1 MPQAILTGGHDFQ
14 SCRKTS
20 IFDWASAPAVL
31 GSDFFSKLSSSAA
44 QSCRKASIFD
54 WASAPDVYAADFFSK
69 LFSRSAQQIPP
80 RG

>member
-14 SCRKTS
+14 SCRKAS

-44 QSCRKASIFD
+44 QKIRPLGGNRLTTAAANHDGRARIKRCRKQS
-54 WASAPDVYAADFFSK
+54 
-69 LFSRSAQQIPP
+69 
-80 RG
+80 